1 MPLGARLTPPRGG
14 PRGVLQAVVRPLLL
28 AVQQLVE
35 YEATLVHEH
44 KYDWDIHNPLYQE
57 NSLRVEETLADHFV
71 TDGSVVVYTTQSVA
85 EAPAQEEP
93 SAPLKNSESTEMSF
107 FACVAAAAQL
117 TGVAT

>member
-1 MPLGARLTPPRGG
+1 MISILEP
-14 PRGVLQAVVRPLLL
+14 
-28 AVQQLVE
+28 
-35 YEATLVHEH
+35 EATLECMTVHEH
-44 KYDWDIHNPLYQE
+44 KYDWGIHNPLYQE
-57 NSLRVEETLADHFV
+57 NSLEETLADHFV